1 MQWYQRIQQVWQ
13 TKEVRNDILF
23 VLLILVI
30 FRIGAHIPIPGI
42 DTGNLREFFASNQI
56 LGLLNLFSGGGLENF
71 SIMMLGVGP
80 YITSSIIFQLLVMIV
95 PKLEELS
102 KEGENGQRKI
112 NQYTKWATIPLA
124 VLQGYGFITLMQRQ
138 GGGVSLIGDLTFFQY
153 LTAIVT
159 VTAGTMLLT
168 WLGDLI
174 SERHIGNGVSLLI
187 FAGIIA
193 GLPTALQQTLLAF
206 DISQLTTVV
215 LFALIALATVVGV
228 VFITEGQRQIPVT
241 YARRVRGMTQY
252 GGTNTHLPLRV
263 NQGGVIPIIFAISV
277 IIFPSMI
284 AQFFVQAKSAWL
296 SNTAEYIIQLFNNQ
310 IFYGVFYFIL
320 VVAFTYFYSAVVFK
334 PDQVAENLQKQ
345 GGFIPGI
352 RPGRPTAEYLQAT
365 VNRINLTGS
374 IFLGVIAVLPLIL
387 QAYTGMS
394 TLVVGG
400 TSLLIVV
407 SVVIESVKKVEAQLE
422 MHDYDVY

>member
-13 TKEVRNDILF
+13 SKEVRNDILF
-23 VLLILVI
+23 VLMILVI

-42 DTGNLREFFASNQI
+42 DTGNLRDFFASNQI

-80 YITSSIIFQLLVMIV
+80 YITASIIFQLLVMIV

-112 NQYTKWATIPLA
+112 NQYTRWATIPLA

-138 GGGVSLIGDLTFFQY
+138 GGGVSLLGELSLFQY
-153 LTAIVT
+153 MTAIVT

-168 WLGDLI
+168 WMGDLI
-174 SERHIGNGVSLLI
+174 SERHVGNGVSLLI

-206 DISQLTTVV
+206 DMSQLTTMI
-215 LFALIALATVVGV
+215 LFAVIALVTVVGV

-241 YARRVRGMTQY
+241 YARRVRGMKQY

-296 SNTAEYIIQLFNNQ
+296 SNGAEYVIQLFNNQ

-352 RPGRPTAEYLQAT
+352 RPGKPTAEYLQAT
-365 VNRINLTGS
+365 VSRINLTGS
-374 IFLGVIAVLPLIL
+374 TFLGVIAILPLIL
-387 QAYTGMS
+387 KAYTGMS

-407 SVVIESVKKVEAQLE
+407 SVIIDSVKKVEAQLE
-422 MHDYDVY
+422 MHDYDAY

>member
-1 MQWYQRIQQVWQ
+1 MNWLIKLQRVWH

-42 DTGNLREFFASNQI
+42 DTGNLRDFFASNQI
-56 LGLLNLFSGGGLENF
+56 LGLINLLSGGGLENF

-95 PKLEELS
+95 PKFEELS
-102 KEGENGQRKI
+102 KEGESGQRKI
-112 NQYTKWATIPLA
+112 NQYTRWTTIPLA
-124 VLQGYGFITLMQRQ
+124 ILQGYAFISLLQRQ
-138 GGGVSLIGDLTFFQY
+138 GGSVSLIGELTMFQY
-153 LTAIVT
+153 IIAIVS

-168 WLGDLI
+168 WMGDLI
-174 SERHIGNGVSLLI
+174 SERHVGNGVSLLI
-187 FAGIIA
+187 FAGIVA
-193 GLPTALQQTLLAF
+193 GLPIAMQQLLLTF
-206 DISQLTTVV
+206 DITQLTTLI
-215 LFALIALATVVGV
+215 LFLVIAIITVVGV
-228 VFITEGQRQIPVT
+228 VFITEGQRNIPVT
-241 YARRVRGMTQY
+241 YARRVQGSKQY

-284 AQFFVQAKSAWL
+284 AQFFVQAKSSWL
-296 SNTAEYIIQLFNNQ
+296 ANVALYIVELFNNQ

-320 VVAFTYFYSAVVFK
+320 VIAFTYFYSAVIFK
-334 PDQVAENLQKQ
+334 PEQVAENLQKQ

-352 RPGRPTAEYLQAT
+352 RPGRPTVEYLQST
-365 VNRINLTGS
+365 VSHINLTGS
-374 IFLGVIAVLPLIL
+374 LFLGIIAVMPLVL
-387 QAYTGMS
+387 QAYTGMQA
-394 TLVVGG
+394 LVIGG

-407 SVVIESVKKVEAQLE
+407 SVVIETVKKVEAQLE
-422 MHDYDVY
+422 MHEYDAY